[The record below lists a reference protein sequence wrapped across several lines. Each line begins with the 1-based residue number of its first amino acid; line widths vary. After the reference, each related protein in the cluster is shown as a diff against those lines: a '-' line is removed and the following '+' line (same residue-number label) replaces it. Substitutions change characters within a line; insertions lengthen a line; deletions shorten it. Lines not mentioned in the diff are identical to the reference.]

1 MPKAPNTPN
10 AIQLNHLADHTPS
23 QKMVVADT
31 LSRSPLEFEAEPDTV
46 EDVQAFVNLFESTRP
61 ATKNQLERIKRTSA
75 VDTQLQKLV
84 AVTSQGWATR
94 VEEVP
99 LQIREFIDARGH
111 LSIGNGLLTYDD
123 RIVIAS
129 DTGCHEKENTGKHS
143 QRQPGRN
150 KVLRTCQP
158 VRMVAGYFQ
167 RD

>member
-1 MPKAPNTPN
+1 MPKTPNTPN
-10 AIQLNHLADHTPS
+10 AVQLNHLADHTPS

-61 ATKNQLERIKRTSA
+61 ATKNQLERIKGTSA

>member
-1 MPKAPNTPN
+1 MPKTPNTPN
-10 AIQLNHLADHTPS
+10 AVQLNHLADHTPS

>member
-1 MPKAPNTPN
+1 MPKAPNAPN
-10 AIQLNHLADHTPS
+10 AVQLNHLADHAPG
-23 QKMVVADT
+23 QQMVVADT

-46 EDVQAFVNLFESTRP
+46 EDVQAFVNLVESTRP

-123 RIVIAS
+123 RIAITS

-143 QRQPGRN
+143 HRQPGRN

>member
-10 AIQLNHLADHTPS
+10 AVQLNHLADHTPS

-46 EDVQAFVNLFESTRP
+46 EDVQAFVNLVESTRP